1 MTRGRIASRTRAPGV
16 PIPTSSGNSSP
27 DGTLEHALERKPSQS
42 YAHNRNTSI
51 VHGIQH
57 SRNTSY
63 VNSPATSPLSEQAQV
78 ITGLNGAVMSQD
90 TITAAFSAHGVTAA
104 GNGFTP
110 VGLPPP
116 LADGSSA
123 QRKPERAPSRSSR
136 KGHVHHRS
144 QSRHHQ
150 HTHELKTVGEYA
162 LHHLFNAFISQAD
175 QKIIQCMTTDR
186 NQPEAEVEFICG
198 PGIDPNFDQLIAAL
212 GHIARHKPK
221 PLIDTIMLWRK
232 AKSEEASKLRTQL
245 QTVSPCTTSV
255 MSLC

>member
-1 MTRGRIASRTRAPGV
+1 MTRGRIPSR
-16 PIPTSSGNSSP
+16 NSP
-27 DGTLEHALERKPSQS
+27 DVERTLERRPSQ
-42 YAHNRNTSI
+42 YAHNRNTSMI
-51 VHGIQH
+51 NGVQH

-63 VNSPATSPLSEQAQV
+63 VNSPATSPLSEHAQV
-78 ITGLNGAVMSQD
+78 IAGLDGAIMSQD
-90 TITAAFSAHGVTAA
+90 SITAAFSAHGVTTSTGAA
-104 GNGFTP
+104 NGFAGAGLSP
-110 VGLPPP
+110 VALV
-116 LADGSSA
+116 DSSST
-123 QRKPERAPSRSSR
+123 QRKPERAASRSSR

-150 HTHELKTVGEYA
+150 QHPHELKTVGEYA
-162 LHHLFNAFISQAD
+162 LHHLFNSFVGQAD

-186 NQPEAEVEFICG
+186 SQPEAEVQYVCG

-245 QTVSPCTTSV
+245 QTVRYPFRLTTV
-255 MSLC
+255 LC